1 MGGAD
6 MNIIAVD
13 DEELPLKLLVD
24 SIRKAIPSAEIHTF
38 QDPCE
43 ALEHLGAN
51 RCDIA
56 FLDIE
61 MNGMTGLDFSR
72 KLKELSPQTNI
83 VFVTGHTE
91 YAVDAFRVGASDYLL
106 KPPTPES
113 VLQALEQLR
122 NPIRNDSANRI
133 RIQCFGNF
141 EVFYDGKPLAFK
153 RIKTRELF
161 AYLVDRVGAGV
172 TSGELISV
180 LWEDGLNTHSRQS
193 NLRNLISD
201 MKKALAEVGADGII
215 IKNGRTIA
223 IDCSAVDCDYYDF
236 LRNVPY
242 AVNCYHGEYMTQYSW
257 AEITTASFIK

>member
-1 MGGAD
+1 MK
-6 MNIIAVD
+6 IIAVD

-24 SIRKAIPSAEIHTF
+24 SIRKAMPSVEINAF
-38 QDPCE
+38 QEPRE

-61 MNGMTGLDFSR
+61 LRGMTGLDLSR

-83 VFVTGHTE
+83 VFVTGHAE

-113 VLQALEQLR
+113 VLQALKQLR
-122 NPIRNDSANRI
+122 NPVRNDPTNRI

-141 EVFYDGKPLAFK
+141 EVFFDGKPLAFK
-153 RIKTRELF
+153 RVKTRELF

-180 LWEDGLNTHSRQS
+180 LWEDGLNTPSRQS

-201 MKKALAEVGADGII
+201 MKKTLAEVGADGII
-215 IKNGRTIA
+215 IKNGKTIA
-223 IDCSAVDCDYYDF
+223 IDRDAVDCDYYDF
-236 LRNVPY
+236 LRNEPY
-242 AVNCYHGEYMTQYSW
+242 AVNCYHGEYMAQYSW
-257 AEITTASFIK
+257 AEITTASIIK

>member
-1 MGGAD
+1 
-6 MNIIAVD
+6 
-13 DEELPLKLLVD
+13 
-24 SIRKAIPSAEIHTF
+24 
-38 QDPCE
+38 
-43 ALEHLGAN
+43 
-51 RCDIA
+51 
-56 FLDIE
+56 
-61 MNGMTGLDFSR
+61 MTGLDFSWE
-72 KLKELSPQTNI
+72 LKKLSPQTNI

-91 YAVDAFRVGASDYLL
+91 YAVDAFRVGASDYLM

-113 VLQALEQLR
+113 VMQALEMLR
-122 NPIRNDSANRI
+122 NPVKNVSANRI

-141 EVFYDGKPLAFK
+141 EVFCNGKPFAFK

-201 MKKALAEVGADGII
+201 MKRTLAEAGADNII

-223 IDCSAVDCDYYDF
+223 IDCDAVDCDYYDF

-242 AVNCYHGEYMTQYSW
+242 AVNSYHGEYMAQYSW
-257 AEITTASFIK
+257 AEITTASIIK